1 MILMKKLALK
11 AEKEKKR
18 KKEKKKKDIHW
29 KTNSIYL
36 ES

>member
-18 KKEKKKKDIHW
+18 KKEKRRKP
-29 KTNSIYL
+29 YL
-36 ES
+36 NLKRGGKG